1 MASQH
6 QDSVVGHDEGQHHE
20 GMTKRKIW
28 RVFFY
33 LLALTAVEFFIAL
46 VLVHGGVVEKGPV
59 VNVVYIALTLL
70 KAYYIIAYFMHLK
83 FETFG
88 FIMSVGIVFLFII
101 YFIALMLT
109 EGGYLNTHYHAFPHW
124 ANP

>member
-1 MASQH
+1 MAT
-6 QDSVVGHDEGQHHE
+6 QDHTVEHAEGQHHE

-28 RVFFY
+28 QVFFY
-33 LLALTAVEFFIAL
+33 LLALTALEFFIAL
-46 VLVHGGVVEKGPV
+46 VLVHGGVIEKSMA
-59 VNVVYIALTLL
+59 VNVVYIVLTLV
-70 KAYYIIAYFMHLK
+70 KAYYIVAYFMHLK

-88 FIMSVGIVFLFII
+88 FIMSVAIVFILII

-124 ANP
+124 ANPQ

>member
-1 MASQH
+1 MTT
-6 QDSVVGHDEGQHHE
+6 QDHTAEHAEGQHHE

-28 RVFFY
+28 QVFFY
-33 LLALTAVEFFIAL
+33 LLALTALEFFIAL
-46 VLVHGGVVEKGPV
+46 VLVHGGVVEKGLGV
-59 VNVVYIALTLL
+59 TTVYIALTLV

-88 FIMSVGIVFLFII
+88 FIMSVAIVFLFII

-109 EGGYLNTHYHAFPHW
+109 VGGDRKSVVSGKRVSV
-124 ANP
+124 

>member
-6 QDSVVGHDEGQHHE
+6 QDHTVVHAEGQHHE

-33 LLALTAVEFFIAL
+33 LLALTALEFFIAL
-46 VLVHGGVVEKGPV
+46 VLVHGGVVEKSLA
-59 VNVVYIALTLL
+59 VNIVYIALTLL
-70 KAYYIIAYFMHLK
+70 KAYYIVAYFMHLK

-88 FIMSVGIVFLFII
+88 FIMSISIVFLLVIYLII
-101 YFIALMLT
+101 LMLI
-109 EGGYLNTHYHAFPHW
+109 EGNFLLDNYNIYPW
-124 ANP
+124 WPNP